1 MNSPDIGNS
10 PNIVNKRKDS
20 ANSHIST
27 LIETPTPR
35 TVATSA
41 IPTTTSTMVSTATAT
56 PTARRICS
64 TPTSIAIETFE
75 SPTYSALA
83 ITTITALS
91 TLRIA
96 FNTFD
101 LCFHIHGYYWA
112 LSIAFKRMPDV
123 THIFAIS
130 HHRCM
135 YNTVQFQLKLKLEG
149 TCVTVN

>member
-1 MNSPDIGNS
+1 V
-10 PNIVNKRKDS
+10 NINYKQKDS
-20 ANSHIST
+20 ADSHIST

-112 LSIAFKRMPDV
+112 LSIAFK
-123 THIFAIS
+123 
-130 HHRCM
+130 
-135 YNTVQFQLKLKLEG
+135 
-149 TCVTVN
+149 